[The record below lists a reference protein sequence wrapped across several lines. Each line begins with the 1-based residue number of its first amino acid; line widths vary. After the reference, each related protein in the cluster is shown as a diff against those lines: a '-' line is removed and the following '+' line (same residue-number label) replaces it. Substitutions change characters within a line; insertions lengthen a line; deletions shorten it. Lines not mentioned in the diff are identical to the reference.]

1 MQFFPTNRLLLRDLQ
16 VQETKLVADFEG
28 TQTLYRTITEIYF
41 QASEDIYHF
50 IASEMLKKKKIFFGP
65 SGLSL
70 VRSKFLKMSYNSFL
84 LKAL

>member
-1 MQFFPTNRLLLRDLQ
+1 MKGDPDSGIR
-16 VQETKLVADFEG
+16 
-28 TQTLYRTITEIYF
+28 EIF
-41 QASEDIYHF
+41 ACEIWTPEPRNLAVSQ
-50 IASEMLKKKKIFFGP
+50 KNFFGP